1 MCERHVAA
9 AAGPQPLDP
18 AVCTQLL
25 QSRDPSA
32 HTAQMMEVVGH
43 PPPESPP
50 GGGGCRTRHPVTVG
64 GCWKPPHGLVRG
76 LPCAGAGCP
85 RRVARGASRPP
96 PLCPLPLLRM
106 THTCHLFFPPL
117 SAQPSCPRRVA
128 LFSHALASALS
139 VSRSGLRF
147 PLSPHLLPRG
157 FGRVSWGR
165 LLHPPAVDRGPAGAP
180 VAARRSPPPPSFW
193 AFPGGPRHGQPDARR
208 CGGRD
213 GHR

>member
-32 HTAQMMEVVGH
+32 HTTQMMEVVGH

-128 LFSHALASALS
+128 LFLPRSSICAFCVTLWPALS
-139 VSRSGLRF
+139 S
-147 PLSPHLLPRG
+147 LP
-157 FGRVSWGR
+157 
-165 LLHPPAVDRGPAGAP
+165 
-180 VAARRSPPPPSFW
+180 PPPPSRLW
-193 AFPGGPRHGQPDARR
+193 TCQLGTAAPPARRRPRAGWRPRRGPAFPPPALLLGFSGGPPPWPA
-208 CGGRD
+208 
-213 GHR
+213 